1 MDTADDLIE
10 LWKCDIAETFAFEI
24 VGEAIGQWKRGI
36 AVGLQAFRVRNT
48 VAAFR
53 ALSAIRVGNTV
64 AAVRALSATRGTISA
79 ACGGTAAALLAGSAT
94 CGTIS
99 IACGGAA
106 GVASQSTATGAR
118 RTTTAGCITIPTANC
133 RRNTAA
139 GVSSASVPLG
149 TIA

>member
-10 LWKCDIAETFAFEI
+10 LWKCDFAETFAFEI

-36 AVGLQAFRVRNT
+36 AVGFWAF
-48 VAAFR
+48 
-53 ALSAIRVGNTV
+53 RVGNTV

-79 ACGGTAAALLAGSAT
+79 ACVGTVAAFLAGSAT

-106 GVASQSTATGAR
+106 GVASQSAATGAR
-118 RTTTAGCITIPTANC
+118 RTTTAGCITIPTAD
-133 RRNTAA
+133 RRGNTAA

>member
-10 LWKCDIAETFAFEI
+10 LWKCDIAGNFAFEI

-36 AVGLQAFRVRNT
+36 AVGFKAF
-48 VAAFR
+48 
-53 ALSAIRVGNTV
+53 RVGNTV

-79 ACGGTAAALLAGSAT
+79 ACGGAAAAFLAGSVT

-99 IACGGAA
+99 IACGAA